1 MSTWNIYHKD
11 GSKLTDV
18 NGEQITVHGLEYSDS
33 WMGEC
38 FVTINFKH
46 EVPINFQIGDYIVYR
61 GERFELN
68 YEPGKDKQ
76 ARPDTYGEGFV
87 YDSVKFNA
95 LQDELSRAE
104 FLDVVLNDNELH
116 YTALP
121 KFPFYVQTLDDLL
134 DRIQANLDEQI
145 GKGLWKIYSRNME
158 RSVQRGAL
166 ESEWMSMYGEGTR
179 DNVIESMSITVDS
192 QTCWQALS
200 LVNEKWDINFIV
212 RGRNVYVGTT
222 GIQANHI
229 FKYGLGEGLYEIVQN
244 ADSDQSVVTRLRAYG
259 SEKNLPSHYYA
270 DLGVKYVA
278 NITKVVEAS
287 TNVELELGIDYIETY
302 FKNKRKYIVSGES
315 QEQSF
320 GWVLQVTFD
329 FQTIITG
336 YVTQAYNS
344 NKCRFYSE
352 LKGTQVDSGDEE
364 SKEKLEA
371 FIAQVKAGNTKMYIT
386 SGLNKKIVPSSMK
399 EYAENL
405 PNNMSI
411 NRLMLPGFPHV
422 SLSDFYDS
430 LTDEEKKYVN
440 PTGKQHRFS
449 TDPHRPYIDSI
460 NIDQIGL
467 RSASQFFDT
476 DDKTNGVI
484 EIYPTIEEM
493 EIGGVRVDEIDEGI
507 APDDDG
513 RFGDNETVR
522 NVDIYLN
529 KAIDFD
535 INDLK
540 DDDFSISMKDGMCG
554 GRTFKVAS
562 STKVDGRWRLTIER
576 VKDDALE
583 LWFPYRDYPIK
594 KGDHFVLTGIT
605 LPDSYVNAASLKL
618 LKYAIAYLD
627 KNDYTRYVYQPKVDE
642 LFMARQHDQ
651 AKEDTTGT
659 IKSLHD
665 TLKAGDLMEFEDTDL
680 GIGGVIS
687 IDQLTI
693 KEEDGKI
700 PTYEITLRED
710 KEVGTI
716 QKIQQ
721 QISSLQSGN
730 GGTGAGLTTT
740 QVKNQVATEGS
751 KHFISKINNDTAKG
765 TVTWEKIQKF
775 LQGLNIGDGNSKWS
789 ADGTLIL
796 FRLLTNNF
804 SSGLYGQGAQIDE
817 KGNIEANSIYTRQFI
832 SAPKFVYNEISVTKA
847 EQWNTNGYGTI
858 ESVDVENRTIT
869 LHLEEN
875 DYGSLQVGDICRGLY
890 ADIDNAH
897 GADKT
902 EEGALDDCNF
912 VQHKGF
918 FTTYFY
924 VSHIITS
931 EKGKFVFQYGKK
943 SSVTPDPCAYMD
955 FAQYGSFT
963 DEKRQSSMYFSS
975 RGNSYIEVLDGVCT
989 WEVQPQNRVA
999 RYGWLGGLALVKKD
1013 GSIVRPEGNG
1023 IYVQDNI
1030 YFGGNVNYLQGLSGL
1045 DDLREE
1051 AKAYDVSLS
1060 QYQSVITVDD
1070 MGNVIN
1076 GLYTEDE
1083 AKTTKQYRIS
1093 TAVFVRK
1100 GMDILLEEDGNT
1112 EDVTAG
1118 HYRVHAVSEDC
1129 EVMVQNSTIFVTAIK
1144 NIKDGVAGTTDDAT
1158 FDYDAMRKATDAMVT
1173 IVVELEGKT
1182 SKMVQMPIRIQHD
1195 TLPFMVCDL
1204 SNESASVAWNTKTA
1218 KYIGLPIKTKVSLM
1232 YHNEPWAIS
1241 SLNISKVAGLKT
1253 SMSIEGKAKVIT
1265 IDADNLTAD
1274 TLAQVTKMN
1283 ITVVGRYAGANYEYT
1298 RELTILKSS
1307 DTVVYELIPS
1317 ADSIVVDKDGNKTV
1331 NSVSCD
1337 VYATSSDD
1345 KRYKL
1350 TALPSGMTLKYGK
1363 SENATTSVGIGAD
1376 VPVSVS
1382 DKMVT
1387 FALYDS
1393 NNNMLDKESV
1403 PVVAFGKDGKGIEY
1417 IFKLQDTAPSNPT
1430 PDNYATNTEYQRT
1443 DKEFV
1448 PSGWTDDPTG
1458 VTAANPYEW
1467 VCKRV
1472 STNGHWGAFSEPAE
1486 YAHFGKHAPKAKS
1499 SDDIVTIPT
1508 DSNGNALLTFRE
1520 EVGFSLLVDGH
1531 ECNISSIQKYSST
1544 LSNVSCSI
1552 SSNVATIK
1560 CEEGAKLGIT
1570 SQTVVFKV
1578 TGTLD
1583 GSSYIDYVTVK
1594 VVPNVT
1600 GADGDGYEYI
1610 YYLSSSSSASS
1621 IPTPKRTNGV
1631 LTNGWKDD
1639 PMAPTK
1645 SSQYVWVAYKKGAVG
1660 SDGTFSTPKLFNRYP
1675 RSIDHQTCKYL
1686 TTSSIS
1692 DNPSASKIWSSGST
1706 TMPTDFN
1713 DTYPWLWKLTR
1724 TFFTDNTTEDSV
1736 VCEGYK
1742 AKDGIGIKSVNT
1754 WYGLSSYMTSQ
1765 PSSYGYDT
1773 LSDIVIKDNKD
1784 MYVWSRDEVTYT
1796 DNKTGWTGAY
1806 CIGKCSDLVSVREE
1820 YGTSTS
1826 DGTEPSSWSGTYPD
1840 SAPKGTYIWSR
1851 DVVEWK
1857 DGITTTSA
1865 AQLIGYIATDG
1876 LHAPKAT
1883 CTDDKVTI
1891 PTDSSGN
1898 ALVSF
1903 DESISFNLYVDG
1915 TACSISS
1922 VTKVSDTLSYV
1933 YCSISSNVARFSCSK
1948 GATLGK
1954 NAQHVRF
1961 KVVGTLSGKTY
1972 SDYVIV
1978 KVIPNVTGEDGDGY
1992 EYIYYLS
1999 SSSSASSIPTPK
2011 RTNGVLTN
2019 GWQDDPMSPT
2029 VDKQYVYVAYKKGV
2043 VGSNGTFSAPKLF
2056 NRFPKSI
2063 SKQETRFYAHSSLT
2077 SAPKND
2083 VLWNSGSTS
2092 MPTDF
2097 SDAYPWLWKI
2107 VRTTYTDGTTSDVV
2121 SCEGYKAKDGIGIKS
2136 VNTYYALSDDMEQPS
2151 TSKFTHDTLSEVVIS
2166 NNGDK
2171 YVWSADKVT
2180 YTNTD
2185 IGWTGI
2191 YCIGKCSDLT
2201 SVIEEYGTSASDTN
2215 KPTSWSEKYPTD
2227 APKGTY
2233 IWSRDKIVWKKGDP
2247 TYSTAQL
2254 IGYIAKDGENGVGS
2268 VVAYQREAVLPTQ
2281 KPSVTSYDIYK
2292 NSDELG
2298 NKWQKSAPPA
2308 KEGLYSGGSISGTVL
2323 YNQNA
2328 NGGNWQSG
2336 VSDGGYTWYKSPAV
2350 ANNGIATMQ
2359 IRFSTTVANQY
2370 VTFYIKAY
2378 SEANYDFILLSE
2390 IDSANV
2396 DRTNNY
2402 SFRVSGNGVVEKAT
2416 LKCDKAGSHFV
2427 TVAYAK
2433 DVGGAS
2439 FGDYGLVRMS
2449 TSENYV
2455 RMKPLLYRCDGEVAS
2470 NKVIAWGNIYQAQ
2483 GDKGDTGDKGDKGE
2497 TGGKGDKG
2505 ETGVGIASIQT
2516 YYLISSMSSGITT
2529 SSSGWSTNMV
2539 NPTSSKP
2546 YLWSYV
2552 KTTLSNGDIT
2562 SSTPV
2567 IIGNF
2572 AEAGV
2577 MGEIGCIIRPSIWK
2591 SGVEYLNESALTNKQ
2606 EKYIDLVYV
2615 EDASANDGWR
2625 QYMCALT
2632 HTSSSNNSPTSS
2644 GGSKYWTKLSDTG
2657 PIYAP
2662 LILAKNAVLNFTQ
2675 GQQFNLVENGKIFA
2689 SYRIPGSDG
2698 AALWLGGSTASSA
2711 PFSVDKNGSL
2721 KSTSGIIGGVE
2732 ISQERL
2738 GVGVADVGNKTFKG
2752 AILSSE
2758 GIFTGYK
2765 SSYFGA
2771 GVFAADDPSGSTIQ
2785 MYDKKALSTIS
2796 VSSPSLYVRKYSPD
2810 SMILNNIDKYY
2821 GAALIVDVPKGVG
2834 VASLGN
2840 NVLGGLA
2847 LSAVAGDL
2855 DIGSTDNLFQK
2866 NRGTVAYLTNSS
2878 GRRFYLPDNPHEG
2891 QVVIVIQGSTGNITF
2906 YHPGKRLVIQNTV
2919 KDSGGFYSGKQGQFN
2934 IFVYIGSMWYGTY
2947 SNG

>member
-18 NGEQITVHGLEYSDS
+18 NEEQITVHGLEYSDS

-38 FVTINFKH
+38 FVAINFKH

-166 ESEWMSMYGEGTR
+166 ESEWMSMYGEGTS

-192 QTCWQALS
+192 QTCWQALA

-287 TNVELELGIDYIETY
+287 TNVELELDIDYIETY

-329 FQTIITG
+329 FQTVITG
-336 YVTQAYNS
+336 YVTQVYNS
-344 NKCRFYSE
+344 NKCKFYSE
-352 LKGTQVDSGDEE
+352 LKGTQIDSGDEE
-364 SKEKLEA
+364 SKEKLDA

-386 SGLNKKIVPSSMK
+386 SGLNKKVIPSSMK

-440 PTGKQHRFS
+440 PTGKQHIFS
-449 TDPHRPYIDSI
+449 TDPHRPYIDSV
-460 NIDQIGL
+460 NIEQIGL

-476 DDKTNGVI
+476 DDKTNGVV

-576 VKDDALE
+576 IKDDALE
-583 LWFPYRDYPIK
+583 LWFPYKDYPIR

-651 AKEDTTGT
+651 AKEDTTGA

-680 GIGGVIS
+680 RIGGVIS

-700 PTYEITLRED
+700 PTYDITLRED

-716 QKIQQ
+716 QKMQQ

-751 KHFISKINNDTAKG
+751 KHFISKINDDTAKG
-765 TVTWEKIQKF
+765 TVTWEKVQKF

-817 KGNIEANSIYTRQFI
+817 NGNIEANSIYARQFI
-832 SAPKFVYNEISVTKA
+832 SAPKFVFNEISVTKA

-924 VSHIITS
+924 VTHIITN

-989 WEVQPQNRVA
+989 WEVQSQNRVA

-1030 YFGGNVNYLQGLSGL
+1030 YFGGNINYLQGLSGL

-1129 EVMVQNSTIFVTAIK
+1129 EVMVQNSTIFVTAIR
-1144 NIKDGVAGTTDDAT
+1144 NIKDGVAGTNDDAN

-1218 KYIGLPIKTKVSLM
+1218 KYIGLPIKTKVSLL

-1350 TALPSGMTLKYGK
+1350 TALPAGMSLKYGK
-1363 SENATTSVGIGAD
+1363 SENATKDLALGAGVDVTSD
-1376 VPVSVS
+1376 

-1387 FALYDS
+1387 FALFDS

-1403 PVVAFGKDGKGIEY
+1403 PVLAYGKDGKGIEY

-1458 VTAANPYEW
+1458 VDAVNQYEW

-1508 DSNGNALLTFRE
+1508 DSKGLSLVAFRE
-1520 EVGFSLLVDGH
+1520 SIQFQLLVDGLA
-1531 ECNISSIQKYSST
+1531 CTLSSVTVNSST
-1544 LSNVSCSI
+1544 LRNVSCSM
-1552 SSNVATIK
+1552 SSNVANISCAEGSSLGTTAQTI
-1560 CEEGAKLGIT
+1560 
-1570 SQTVVFKV
+1570 VFKV
-1578 TGTLD
+1578 VGTLS
-1583 GSSYIDYVTVK
+1583 GASYTDYVTVK

-1631 LTNGWKDD
+1631 LTNGW
-1639 PMAPTK
+1639 
-1645 SSQYVWVAYKKGAVG
+1645 
-1660 SDGTFSTPKLFNRYP
+1660 
-1675 RSIDHQTCKYL
+1675 
-1686 TTSSIS
+1686 
-1692 DNPSASKIWSSGST
+1692 
-1706 TMPTDFN
+1706 
-1713 DTYPWLWKLTR
+1713 
-1724 TFFTDNTTEDSV
+1724 
-1736 VCEGYK
+1736 
-1742 AKDGIGIKSVNT
+1742 
-1754 WYGLSSYMTSQ
+1754 
-1765 PSSYGYDT
+1765 
-1773 LSDIVIKDNKD
+1773 
-1784 MYVWSRDEVTYT
+1784 
-1796 DNKTGWTGAY
+1796 
-1806 CIGKCSDLVSVREE
+1806 
-1820 YGTSTS
+1820 
-1826 DGTEPSSWSGTYPD
+1826 
-1840 SAPKGTYIWSR
+1840 
-1851 DVVEWK
+1851 
-1857 DGITTTSA
+1857 
-1865 AQLIGYIATDG
+1865 
-1876 LHAPKAT
+1876 
-1883 CTDDKVTI
+1883 
-1891 PTDSSGN
+1891 
-1898 ALVSF
+1898 
-1903 DESISFNLYVDG
+1903 
-1915 TACSISS
+1915 
-1922 VTKVSDTLSYV
+1922 
-1933 YCSISSNVARFSCSK
+1933 
-1948 GATLGK
+1948 
-1954 NAQHVRF
+1954 
-1961 KVVGTLSGKTY
+1961 
-1972 SDYVIV
+1972 
-1978 KVIPNVTGEDGDGY
+1978 
-1992 EYIYYLS
+1992 
-1999 SSSSASSIPTPK
+1999 
-2011 RTNGVLTN
+2011 
-2019 GWQDDPMSPT
+2019 QDDPMPPT

-2063 SKQETRFYAHSSLT
+2063 SKQETKFYTYSSL
-2077 SAPKND
+2077 SPAPPATTI
-2083 VLWNSGSTS
+2083 WNNGSTT

-2097 SDAYPWLWKI
+2097 NDSYPWLWKI

-2136 VNTYYALSDDMEQPS
+2136 VNTYYALSDDMEQPG
-2151 TSKFTHDTLSEVVIS
+2151 TSKFTYDTLSEVVIS

-2191 YCIGKCSDLT
+2191 YCIGKCSDLA
-2201 SVIEEYGTSASDTN
+2201 SVTEEYGTSLSADSKPSDN
-2215 KPTSWSEKYPTD
+2215 SWSGKYPEN

-2233 IWSRDKIVWKKGDP
+2233 IWSRDKITWKDG
-2247 TYSTAQL
+2247 TTTTSAAQL
-2254 IGYIAKDGENGVGS
+2254 IGYIATDGKHAPKASSTDDIVTIPTDSNGKALAAFSEDIHFSLRVDGRDCNVSQVVRDRANTTNVSYSISGNTASISCAKGARLGMVAQTIVFKVTGTLDGFSYIDYVTVKVVPNVTGADGDGYEYIYYQSNYLNNDFSAPKRTNGKLTDGWQDDMMAPTKDKRYVFVAYKRGELGSDGEFSMPELFNRYPRSIISQETKFIAWHSLTDAPDANEIWYHGSTDMPKDFSDDKPWLWKVVRTNYTEGDPEYTVSCEGYKAKDGDGLIVG
-2268 VVAYQREAVLPTQ
+2268 YQSSASEPSVLPTPKTLADYDKAQDDIGSGWTKTAPSTGGKSIVLGGKITTDEISDRYNSSTNAWGTEESEILLDGIKQ
-2281 KPSVTSYDIYK
+2281 KKTFYKTPSSLGNNGKCIRRIKVVNHFRDSYLRVMMKSYSETNWDLVCISRLYLPSEVI
-2292 NSDELG
+2292 NSDGNQIKEDSEYLNRSEYAYVVSGDGQSLVAELSMPDAG
-2298 NKWQKSAPPA
+2298 EYYFFIGYFK
-2308 KEGLYSGGSISGTVL
+2308 
-2323 YNQNA
+2323 
-2328 NGGNWQSG
+2328 
-2336 VSDGGYTWYKSPAV
+2336 DGGT
-2350 ANNGIATMQ
+2350 
-2359 IRFSTTVANQY
+2359 
-2370 VTFYIKAY
+2370 
-2378 SEANYDFILLSE
+2378 
-2390 IDSANV
+2390 DS
-2396 DRTNNY
+2396 Y
-2402 SFRVSGNGVVEKAT
+2402 
-2416 LKCDKAGSHFV
+2416 
-2427 TVAYAK
+2427 
-2433 DVGGAS
+2433 
-2439 FGDYGLVRMS
+2439 GDYGLFAWQSMIALTESLWR
-2449 TSENYV
+2449 T
-2455 RMKPLLYRCDGEVAS
+2455 DGTVDA
-2470 NKVIAWGNIYQAQ
+2470 VGNITWSKAMPMQAEAIVMERAYIATANDTSVPAKPYRTNGILQ
-2483 GDKGDTGDKGDKGE
+2483 G
-2497 TGGKGDKG
+2497 
-2505 ETGVGIASIQT
+2505 
-2516 YYLISSMSSGITT
+2516 
-2529 SSSGWSTNMV
+2529 GWTAKRLAVSSTNRFIWESV
-2539 NPTSSKP
+2539 RAGKHGTDSVQDD
-2546 YLWSYV
+2546 WSQ
-2552 KTTLSNGDIT
+2552 
-2562 SSTPV
+2562 PV
-2567 IIGNF
+2567 VVANF
-2572 AEAGV
+2572 AEAGK
-2577 MGEIGCIIRPSIWK
+2577 MGKNGCIVRNSEGWK
-2591 SGVEYLNESALTNKQ
+2591 SGATYHNDSALTKEQ
-2606 EKYIDLVYV
+2606 KYIDLIYI
-2615 EDASANDGWR
+2615 EDNNANDGWSIY
-2625 QYMCALT
+2625 QCNVT
-2632 HTSSSNNSPTSS
+2632 HTATGSSFDPSAVDSDKN
-2644 GGSKYWTKLSDTG
+2644 KLWTKLSDTG
-2657 PIYAP
+2657 PMYSP
-2662 LILAKNAVLNFTQ
+2662 LIVAKNAVLKFAQ
-2675 GQQFNLVENGKIFA
+2675 GQQFNLMEGNNIFGSFRWVKDDVDYAFWIGGTEGSNATTSITRGGKFKTTDADITGKITATSGQIGGFKLEDNNLVCSNARLAIGEERNSFTRMVVLDAKSFTYDSYNFALSVVNYGIVTQSSTTQAGIHINVGASNSSVQYPGIVMENGTFVGFRIPIVPLYYSMDLRNSASIYASGMCIRCNNSSSITITLPTSATGAKTGDVFTVIRA
-2689 SYRIPGSDG
+2689 GTGDVTIKAPAGVSYR
-2698 AALWLGGSTASSA
+2698 T
-2711 PFSVDKNGSL
+2711 
-2721 KSTSGIIGGVE
+2721 
-2732 ISQERL
+2732 
-2738 GVGVADVGNKTFKG
+2738 
-2752 AILSSE
+2752 
-2758 GIFTGYK
+2758 
-2765 SSYFGA
+2765 
-2771 GVFAADDPSGSTIQ
+2771 
-2785 MYDKKALSTIS
+2785 
-2796 VSSPSLYVRKYSPD
+2796 
-2810 SMILNNIDKYY
+2810 
-2821 GAALIVDVPKGVG
+2821 
-2834 VASLGN
+2834 
-2840 NVLGGLA
+2840 
-2847 LSAVAGDL
+2847 
-2855 DIGSTDNLFQK
+2855 
-2866 NRGTVAYLTNSS
+2866 SS
-2878 GRRFYLPDNPHEG
+2878 GKTGEFT
-2891 QVVIVIQGSTGNITF
+2891 STKKNEQI
-2906 YHPGKRLVIQNTV
+2906 HL
-2919 KDSGGFYSGKQGQFN
+2919 
-2934 IFVYIGSMWYGTY
+2934 IFDGDTWFSECSAG
-2947 SNG
+2947 